1 MTRIGW
7 LLVSTA
13 ALLAGCAAPLVDEG
27 SPGYRLPLT
36 SVVVLQQ
43 ALPVPAGHARVFLQG
58 GAVVEK
64 HRLNP
69 YRPHCNFEQRAVS
82 DGTAVIAADRFTVT
96 AVSVG
101 EDFVVQ
107 RRAYVY
113 AALRLAGDDDSP
125 GQVNRY
131 LHHRLASDR
140 QPEVM
145 RLTCHGGFD
154 LPGLAQLPSLV
165 DMRAALGEVA
175 VLEVKTGGR

>member
-1 MTRIGW
+1 MTCIRW
-7 LLVSTA
+7 LLISTA
-13 ALLAGCAAPLVDEG
+13 ALLAGCAAPLLDEG
-27 SPGYRLPLT
+27 SPGYRIPLG
-36 SVVVLQQ
+36 SAVVLQQ
-43 ALPVPAGHARVFLQG
+43 ELTIPAGHARVFLQG
-58 GAVVEK
+58 GAVVER

-82 DGTAVIAADRFTVT
+82 DGTARIVADRFAVT

-125 GQVNRY
+125 GLVNRY
-131 LHHRLASDR
+131 IHHRLESAR
-140 QPEVM
+140 QPAIM

-154 LPGLAQLPSLV
+154 LPDLAQLPSLA
-165 DMRAALGEVA
+165 DIRTALGEVA
-175 VLEVKTGGR
+175 GIERP

>member
-1 MTRIGW
+1 MTRIRT
-7 LLVSTA
+7 LLVLVA
-13 ALLAGCAAPLVDEG
+13 AVLAGCATPMLDATL
-27 SPGYRLPLT
+27 PGYRLPVGT
-36 SVVVLQQ
+36 AVVLQREL
-43 ALPVPAGHARVFLQG
+43 AVPTGHARVFLQQG
-58 GAVVEK
+58 RVVEK
-64 HRLNP
+64 HRLDI

-82 DGTAVIAADRFTVT
+82 DGTAVIVADRFTVT

-175 VLEVKTGGR
+175 VIELP

>member
-1 MTRIGW
+1 MTRIRW
-7 LLVSTA
+7 LLVSA
-13 ALLAGCAAPLVDEG
+13 VLGLAGCAAAPVDEG
-27 SPGYRLPLT
+27 SPVYRLPVGA
-36 SVVVLQQ
+36 VVVLRQEL
-43 ALPVPAGHARVFLQG
+43 AIPEGHARVFLQG

-82 DGTAVIAADRFTVT
+82 DGTARIVADRFTVT

-125 GQVNRY
+125 GMVNRY
-131 LHHRLASDR
+131 LHHRLESAR
-140 QPEVM
+140 QPQVM
-145 RLTCHGGFD
+145 RLTCHGGFE
-154 LPGLAQLPSLV
+154 LPGRAQLPSLV
-165 DMRAALGEVA
+165 EIHAALGEVA
-175 VLEVKTGGR
+175 AIERP